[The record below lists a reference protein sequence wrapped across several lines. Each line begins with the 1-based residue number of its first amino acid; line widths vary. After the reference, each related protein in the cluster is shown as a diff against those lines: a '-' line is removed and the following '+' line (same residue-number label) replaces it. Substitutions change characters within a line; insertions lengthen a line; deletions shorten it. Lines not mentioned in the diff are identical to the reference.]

1 MDVTNTRANMPH
13 AHAHS
18 HAHSKGRAGHGA
30 LAEKVS
36 SGRSAFGKPA
46 RTILKPV
53 TPKKGSPKALLLKE
67 AASPSRRAAA
77 AAAARVRAPSSP
89 RLGLGLSLNS
99 NRHLNRKD
107 LKPAAPVPTFKRVDP
122 PLSSSSPSS
131 PPSPTS
137 IDSLLSA
144 TAAVSH
150 AKVSSLFA
158 LPAPRKEESTTTAP
172 LPLIAA
178 NIPGSW
184 IFDIYEDSPQETLQN
199 LMEHSTHT
207 LDISD
212 DSDDGGSSAAG
223 ELHDLGKEN
232 ISPARL
238 AELLAIA
245 PPERSNA
252 MRVDVADK
260 LIPQQHRHHQ
270 RRAARRDFGACGRR
284 EALREMQKD
293 ELLAVLPAQA
303 QAQAQQAEC
312 DKKEAAAPS
321 LTTDKLP
328 TLASD
333 RFFEFKPA
341 PGTPTVVVVPPPTAA
356 VAADEP
362 DDGAITATAPNSL
375 CGSPRSPASPASPG
389 WAIWESDHEAD
400 TEDEVVAAAKVPL
413 PPAELDFDLEQP
425 GFEVDAAS
433 LCGSDRE

>member
-1 MDVTNTRANMPH
+1 MLH
-13 AHAHS
+13 GHG
-18 HAHSKGRAGHGA
+18 HSKGRAGHGA
-30 LAEKVS
+30 LADKVS

-77 AAAARVRAPSSP
+77 ARVRAPPSP
-89 RLGLGLSLNS
+89 RLGSGRGLG
-99 NRHLNRKD
+99 R
-107 LKPAAPVPTFKRVDP
+107 AAPKPTAPTPAFRRVDP
-122 PLSSSSPSS
+122 PALASVLPPSSS

-137 IDSLLSA
+137 IDSLLA
-144 TAAVSH
+144 AAVSP

-158 LPAPRKEESTTTAP
+158 LPPLPPRAEPRKEESTS

-212 DSDDGGSSAAG
+212 DSDDGDGSRSGAAG

-232 ISPARL
+232 IAPARL

-245 PPERSNA
+245 PPERANA

-260 LIPQQHRHHQ
+260 LIPQQQHLHRHH
-270 RRAARRDFGACGRR
+270 RRAARRDFGYGRR
-284 EALREMQKD
+284 EALREMQRE
-293 ELLAVLPAQA
+293 ELLAVLPA
-303 QAQAQQAEC
+303 EC
-312 DKKEAAAPS
+312 DKKEVAVAPEDPS
-321 LTTDKLP
+321 LATKPP

-333 RFFEFKPA
+333 RFFEFNP
-341 PGTPTVVVVPPPTAA
+341 AA
-356 VAADEP
+356 VVAVVAAAATADEP
-362 DDGAITATAPNSL
+362 DDSATAPNSL
-375 CGSPRSPASPASPG
+375 CGSPRSTGSPASPG
-389 WAIWESDHEAD
+389 WAVWESDHEAD
-400 TEDEVVAAAKVPL
+400 AEDEVAAAAKVPL
-413 PPAELDFDLEQP
+413 PPAEFDFDLEQP